1 MTVLRVTLALALVV
15 GVPLFSAAAVINVPG
30 DAPSIQAGID
40 AAAYGD
46 TVMLASGTYEEH
58 DILMRSGVW
67 VMSETGDPSTV
78 TISGTDQGRVF
89 HLDQCGGPC
98 GLEGLTITRGF
109 HPTLG
114 GGVYMIWSSAT
125 FKNCLFTENTSVH
138 GSMES
143 GSGAGL
149 YVGCAALRLEDCRF
163 ADNYAR
169 HRAGAIYGSGSSVVC
184 NRCVFDANTAGA
196 SAGAIY
202 WTGVDLLLLDCV
214 FRGNHGVA
222 GMGALYLYGNTCE
235 IEVCRCWFEGNTTG
249 GFAGA
254 LFARAVASLL
264 VEDSVFIGNQA
275 TYSASAIDLYN
286 PAPYYLTGC
295 TIVGNTG
302 SPSTE
307 ALRAYEASAHVENTI
322 IAFNGPGPSVDCEYG
337 GSVLLSCSD
346 VYGNSGGDWVG
357 CIAAQLGTDS
367 NFSADPMFCD
377 MANGDLSLDGMSPC
391 APGNSPC
398 GELVG
403 ARGVGCSSS
412 PVSQMTW
419 GRLKALYR

>member
-1 MTVLRVTLALALVV
+1 MLIVLVV
-15 GVPLFSAAAVINVPG
+15 VAPVVSVAGVVRVPQ
-30 DAPSIQAGID
+30 DQPTIQAGID
-40 AAAYGD
+40 AAAAGD
-46 TVMLASGTYEEH
+46 TVVVSSGVYEEH
-58 DILMRSGVW
+58 DILIDAAVW
-67 VMSETGDPSTV
+67 IMSETGDPTAVTV
-78 TISGTDQGRVF
+78 SAMDQGRVF
-89 HLDQCGGPC
+89 YFYNADGGCGVQ
-98 GLEGLTITRGF
+98 GLTITRGYDEWK
-109 HPTLG
+109 G
-114 GGVYMIWSSAT
+114 GGVRTLSSSVT
-125 FKNCLFTENTSVH
+125 FENCIFTENECGVGIVNPHGRGGALSV
-138 GSMES
+138 G
-143 GSGAGL
+143 GGAVRL
-149 YVGCAALRLEDCRF
+149 MDCAFLNNHAAE
-163 ADNYAR
+163 
-169 HRAGAIYGSGSSVVC
+169 RAGAMSGVVASVVC

-196 SAGAIY
+196 SGGAIY

-214 FRGNHGVA
+214 FRENHGVS

-235 IEVCRCWFEGNTTG
+235 IEVRRCWFEGNSTG
-249 GFAGA
+249 GSSGA

-346 VYGNSGGDWVG
+346 VYGNSGGDWIG
-357 CIAAQLGTDS
+357 CIAAQAGTDG
-367 NFSADPMFCD
+367 NFSADPLFCD
-377 MANGDLSLDGMSPC
+377 MANGDLSVDGTSLC
-391 APGNSPC
+391 APANSPC

-403 ARGVGCSSS
+403 ALGVGCSSS
-412 PVSQMTW
+412 PVSQTTW